1 MYIHTLYTLS
11 TLYIIYRI
19 YRIYSIYSIYIIY
32 IIITCHV
39 FGQSWQWH
47 LIYLTGFLVAC
58 RTLVPEESSDRMGKP
73 FDSDRVICSIQVYSQ
88 ISLLRW
94 STWEA
99 INWIGHD
106 FFSDG
111 RVSLLPAAAFSAS
124 NRRHAV
130 HVLCAWARRWCHW
143 DFAHGRW
150 RARYQRNEN
159 QGEFPW
165 HSMIQPS
172 RKTEPILEGS
182 LDVKLPTLWT
192 DGKAEVGRGREEKG
206 RIKKIREEKAS
217 DERRCRGAKR

>member
-1 MYIHTLYTLS
+1 MYIDTLYTLS
-11 TLYIIYRI
+11 TLYIISRI

-73 FDSDRVICSIQVYSQ
+73 FDSDRVICSIQFYSQ

-130 HVLCAWARRWCHW
+130 HVLCAWARRWCHR

-172 RKTEPILEGS
+172 RKNRTYIRRKS
-182 LDVKLPTLWT
+182 RRQTSDNMDRW
-192 DGKAEVGRGREEKG
+192 KAQVGTVREEKG
-206 RIKKIREEKAS
+206 RIKKIREEKAP
-217 DERRCRGAKR
+217 DERRCRRAKR